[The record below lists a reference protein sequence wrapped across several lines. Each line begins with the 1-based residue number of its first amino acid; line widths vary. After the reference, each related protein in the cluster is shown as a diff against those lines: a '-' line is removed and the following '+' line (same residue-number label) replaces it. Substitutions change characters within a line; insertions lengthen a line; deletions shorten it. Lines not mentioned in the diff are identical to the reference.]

1 MSIPDWITQLL
12 GNKELYAWV
21 ILPIIIF
28 FARISDVT
36 IGTIRIILVSRG
48 KRNIAPFLGFFEVLI
63 WIVVIGQLVQNLG
76 SATSYIGYA
85 AGFAA
90 GNFIGMYIE
99 DKLAMGSVIVR
110 VFMPEHG
117 DELVALLRS
126 AGYGVTRFDGEGAN
140 GSVTMVFTIIKRKAL
155 KNVIYIIHSINPK
168 AFYSIEDVRSIE
180 AGVFPTPQPAT
191 LESALSRRKMK

>member
-1 MSIPDWITQLL
+1 MTTPDWIISLL
-12 GNKELYAWV
+12 SDKELYAWV

-48 KRNIAPFLGFFEVLI
+48 KRNVAPFLGFFEVLI

-76 SATSYIGYA
+76 SVTSYLGYA

-117 DELVALLRS
+117 DELVTLLRS

-140 GSVTMVFTIIKRKAL
+140 GSVTMIFTIIKRKAL

-180 AGVFPTPQPAT
+180 AGVFPAPQPAT

>member
-1 MSIPDWITQLL
+1 MTIPDWITQLL
-12 GNKELYAWV
+12 SSKEFFAWV

-48 KRNIAPFLGFFEVLI
+48 KRNIAPLLGFFEVLI
-63 WIVVIGQLVQNLG
+63 WIVVIGQLVQNLE
-76 SATSYIGYA
+76 SVTSYVGYA

-117 DELVALLRS
+117 NELVTLLRS
-126 AGYGVTRFDGEGAN
+126 AGYGVTCFQGEGAS
-140 GSVTMVFTIIKRKAL
+140 GPVMMVFTIIKRKAL

-168 AFYSIEDVRSIE
+168 AFFSVVAVSLKKS
-180 AGVFPTPQPAT
+180 GVFPVPQAAT